1 MFRDGPGAP
10 LRSYK
15 RKASAPAFPIGKGY
29 MMKVLM
35 KKETINRVIDLRK
48 SNSTRVIEPPPPT
61 SKYSSTSIISGPAEP
76 RRH

>member
-1 MFRDGPGAP
+1 
-10 LRSYK
+10 
-15 RKASAPAFPIGKGY
+15 